1 MSDVLDALGPM
12 ASTLVG
18 GGVAAILTKMA
29 LTKWFKS
36 IEKDSDMLREIDKSM
51 AVLTHRV
58 QKIEKDING
67 IGSSLRRLADPANKQ
82 GQP

>member
-1 MSDVLDALGPM
+1 MIENIDILGPA

-36 IEKDSDMLREIDKSM
+36 IERDSETLREVDKTL
-51 AVLTHRV
+51 AVLNHRV
-58 QKIEKDING
+58 EKMERDING
-67 IGSSLRRLADPANKQ
+67 IGAALRKMANSQ
-82 GQP
+82 